1 MSLFTANREKLVRD
15 EWPPVLTARLAPL
28 HMNDLAPWQLVPSDY
43 DELSNWLTVSRTEEG
58 AKATHPFLLLYSPDV
73 SPIKDSRVRV
83 TLRVL
88 GIVESVN
95 ISPLGN
101 YNGRK
106 EAAPRAVQ
114 FISLT
119 GGAWSD
125 VFDRQRKSLDNIRSF
140 VGTVLNC
147 DVEDS
152 TRKPGTIYFQRL
164 VFTKVRRDSP
174 VKPRSVLVF
183 GDDPHG
189 WSSSIRDD
197 WVVTHKISTGVYNET
212 GKPYKRHYSAI
223 RPGDFVEVISTVD
236 IIKYRKKSGWATQ
249 AKLTLQEV
257 MRVCD
262 KEIVQAASVTPV
274 PQQPQSDSDN
284 HTFMSLF
291 QHLTSIQDDVQ
302 RETEES
308 EQYPD
313 LMQM

>member
-1 MSLFTANREKLVRD
+1 MSLFAADRDKL
-15 EWPPVLTARLAPL
+15 
-28 HMNDLAPWQLVPSDY
+28 LVPAHY
-43 DELSNWLTVSRTEEG
+43 DELSDWLMVDRTEEG
-58 AKATHPFLLLYSPDV
+58 AKATHPFLLLYSPEV

-119 GGAWSD
+119 GGAWAET
-125 VFDRQRKSLDNIRSF
+125 FDKQRKTLDNIRSF

-147 DVEDS
+147 VVEDS

-164 VFTKVRRDSP
+164 VFTKVRRDAP
-174 VKPRSVLVF
+174 VKPRSALVF

-197 WVVTHKISTGVYNET
+197 WVVTHKISTGVYSET
-212 GKPYKRHYSAI
+212 GKPYKRHYTAI
-223 RPGDFVEVISTVD
+223 RPGDFVEVVSTVD

-262 KEIVQAASVTPV
+262 KETVQVASAA
-274 PQQPQSDSDN
+274 PQPEMQVDPDDQA
-284 HTFMSLF
+284 FMSLF
-291 QHLTSIQDDVQ
+291 EHLSSIVNAP
-302 RETEES
+302 EEVHGRA
-308 EQYPD
+308 EQPES
-313 LMQM
+313 MEM